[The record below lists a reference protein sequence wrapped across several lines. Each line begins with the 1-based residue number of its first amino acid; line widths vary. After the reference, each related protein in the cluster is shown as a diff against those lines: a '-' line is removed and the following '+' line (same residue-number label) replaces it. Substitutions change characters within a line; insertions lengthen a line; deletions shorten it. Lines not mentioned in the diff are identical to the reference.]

1 MAQRPPQGSSQ
12 VHVACGEDGT
22 RGQRTGSEEAKV
34 GPVEPQSG
42 CTSQPGF
49 GPDPGD
55 KTQVWQLGFGW
66 SEMRPVQ
73 LQHLPEQKEQ
83 ADAAD
88 YLFWTTNVNN
98 VRQIPLLIYCY
109 RNKKH
114 MKLISYLDFV
124 P

>member
-34 GPVEPQSG
+34 GPVEQQSG

-73 LQHLPEQKEQ
+73 LQHLPEQMQ
-83 ADAAD
+83 
-88 YLFWTTNVNN
+88 
-98 VRQIPLLIYCY
+98 QITFSGLQMLIMFAKFLCSSTATET
-109 RNKKH
+109 RNT
-114 MKLISYLDFV
+114 
-124 P
+124 